1 MLSGIGSGEEL
12 QNLGISVLR
21 DLGGVGKNLQDH
33 LQARPI
39 FKTDLSTINTETS
52 NYAKKL

>member
-1 MLSGIGSGEEL
+1 MQVQLALHKSLCFQDRFGEEL
-12 QNLGISVLR
+12 QNLGISVIR

-39 FKTDLSTINTETS
+39 FKTIYPL
-52 NYAKKL
+52 